1 MAGTRGAAAGQ
12 GGLGFKFRRLRS
24 GLFEVTALKAGG
36 AAARCGLVMIGDTL
50 LSVDGQP
57 TQGLASSQVADLLL
71 GPRGSLC
78 ILELGRSQ
86 QRLEVRH
93 LSHV

>member
-12 GGLGFKFRRLRS
+12 GGLGFK
-24 GLFEVTALKAGG
+24 ALKAGG